1 MQLLFCRLTFTEND
15 AFIRTD
21 SLVTLCSATLLC
33 RVTQFPVCAVQ
44 NLRGEVWWQFVAG
57 LSALLHFTPHLLSLL
72 WWGVVLHGF
81 LLVWCSTN
89 FVHSRYYLCCLSQY
103 RVQKKTIFCSGK
115 IVLCSRGEGVCGTS
129 WVIIPRLSPAVITL
143 PLSLPPSLT
152 TLVTRQTRHIIFWE
166 TLFSLWRKHNIKRN
180 DFETSKNT
188 GDKDKDQRLQ
198 ECKTALTSQYWSLF
212 LVIDMVMVR
221 NCQEVSKVFSNSNV

>member
-21 SLVTLCSATLLC
+21 SLVTLCGATLLC

-44 NLRGEVWWQFVAG
+44 NLRGRCGDNLWRDF
-57 LSALLHFTPHLLSLL
+57 LLCFT
-72 WWGVVLHGF
+72 LHHICYLCSDEAWCCMVF
-81 LLVWCSTN
+81 FLVWCSTN

-103 RVQKKTIFCSGK
+103 KVQKKTIFCSGK

-152 TLVTRQTRHIIFWE
+152 TLVTRQTRHIIF
-166 TLFSLWRKHNIKRN
+166 
-180 DFETSKNT
+180 
-188 GDKDKDQRLQ
+188 
-198 ECKTALTSQYWSLF
+198 
-212 LVIDMVMVR
+212 
-221 NCQEVSKVFSNSNV
+221 